1 MYIRVHFAKSLNA
14 TFKFEIMTKSKSNQ
28 DLLDEFKV
36 QVNSLGYRDEEA
48 LDKIR
53 RKGKMLITNLYG
65 VDSDYL
71 KDFNKISFYPSF
83 APSDDGY
90 KYQKWEQGRNQIIN
104 LVNTMIE
111 ESELFGVKNDKANNQ
126 KKDSKK
132 VFIVHGHD
140 ETLKTSI
147 ARFVEKLGLNAIILH
162 EQASKGK
169 TIIEKFEEQAL
180 SSSFSIV
187 LLTPDDIGYPK
198 GKNDLSSPRARQ
210 NVIFELGY
218 FCGAIG
224 RKNVF
229 VLYKEGVEIP
239 NDYLGVV
246 YTQYDDAGGWQLN
259 LAKEM
264 KQAGIEIDMNKVFE

>member
-1 MYIRVHFAKSLNA
+1 
-14 TFKFEIMTKSKSNQ
+14 MTKSKSAHE
-28 DLLDEFKV
+28 LLDEFKV
-36 QVNSLGYRDEEA
+36 QVKSLVYKDLEA
-48 LDKIR
+48 LDKIN
-53 RKGKMLITNLYG
+53 RKGKMLISNLYG
-65 VDSDYL
+65 RESDYL
-71 KDFNKISFYPSF
+71 KDFDNISFYPSF
-83 APSDDGY
+83 APSDDTY
-90 KYQKWEQGRNQIIN
+90 KHHKWEQGKIQIVN
-104 LVNTMIE
+104 LLNTMIE
-111 ESELFGVKNDKANNQ
+111 ESELFGAKNEKTETDNL

-140 ETLKTSI
+140 ELLKTII

-169 TIIEKFEEQAL
+169 TIIEKLEEQAL
-180 SSSFSIV
+180 ASSFSIV

-198 GKNDLSSPRARQ
+198 GKNDLSNPRARQ

-246 YTQYDDAGGWQLN
+246 YTLYDVGGGWKLN

-264 KQAGIEIDMNKVFE
+264 KQAGLEIDMNKVFE

>member
-1 MYIRVHFAKSLNA
+1 
-14 TFKFEIMTKSKSNQ
+14 MTKSKSTQ
-28 DLLDEFKV
+28 ELLEEFKA
-36 QVNSLGYRDEEA
+36 QVNSLGYRNEEA

-53 RKGKMLITNLYG
+53 RKGKMLISNLYG
-65 VDSDYL
+65 GDSDYL
-71 KDFNKISFYPSF
+71 KDFNKISFHPSF
-83 APSDDGY
+83 APSDDAY
-90 KYQKWEQGRNQIIN
+90 KYQKWEQGRNQTIN
-104 LVNTMIE
+104 LVNTMLE
-111 ESELFGVKNDKANNQ
+111 ESELFGVKDEKTKTNNLE
-126 KKDSKK
+126 KDSKK

-140 ETLKTSI
+140 EALKTSI

-198 GKNDLSSPRARQ
+198 GKNELSNPRARQ

-246 YTQYDDAGGWQLN
+246 YTLYDAGGGWQLN

-264 KQAGIEIDMNKVFE
+264 KQAGLEFDMNKVFE

>member
-1 MYIRVHFAKSLNA
+1 
-14 TFKFEIMTKSKSNQ
+14 MTKSKSTQ
-28 DLLDEFKV
+28 ELLDEFKV
-36 QVNSLGYRDEEA
+36 QVNSLGYRDEGA

-53 RKGKMLITNLYG
+53 RKGKMLISNLYG
-65 VDSDYL
+65 ESSDYL

-83 APSDDGY
+83 APSDDTY
-90 KYQKWEQGRNQIIN
+90 KHQKWEQGRNQIIN
-104 LVNTMIE
+104 LVNTMLE
-111 ESELFGVKNDKANNQ
+111 ESELFGVKNEKTKTNNL

-140 ETLKTSI
+140 ETVKTSV

-198 GKNDLSSPRARQ
+198 GKNDLSNSRARQ

-246 YTQYDDAGGWQLN
+246 YTQYDVGGGWQLS

-264 KQAGIEIDMNKVFE
+264 KQAGLDIDMNKVFE